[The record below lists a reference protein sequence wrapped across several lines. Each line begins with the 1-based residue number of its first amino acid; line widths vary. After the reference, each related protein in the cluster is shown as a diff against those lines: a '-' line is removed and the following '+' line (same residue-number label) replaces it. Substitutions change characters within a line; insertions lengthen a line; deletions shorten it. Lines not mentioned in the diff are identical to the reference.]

1 MIKYLNETNLSKKL
15 KQYKISELRSLCEE
29 LRLKIIDSVIEC
41 GGHLSSSLGAVDI
54 IVALH
59 FVFDFPKDKLIFD
72 VGHQAYAHKLLTGRA
87 DNFEHLLR
95 KFKGI
100 GAFPKKEESIYDTF
114 TTGHAGNSLSLGVG
128 LARARDISGEDYNVV
143 SLVGDSSLT
152 SGMNFEAMN
161 DCGSKPTKH
170 IVVLNDNDMSI
181 SKAVGAVSSKLTLLR
196 EKTFYKNAKNRLSKV
211 IGVKQGS
218 NSHIFLKKIKKS
230 LKYMVT
236 TGVLFEE
243 FGYKYIGPIDGHDL
257 GELINALEVA
267 KKEDAPV
274 ILHVVTK
281 KGKGCKEAEEQP
293 DVFHGLKSRDTRGS
307 KKTSYSQVFGERIV
321 EIATNNEK
329 IVTVCAGM
337 RDGVG
342 LKEFSQKFPNRFF
355 DVGIAE
361 EHATS
366 MSAGLAEGGMKA
378 YLSIYSTFLQRSFDQ
393 VLHDI
398 ALQKLPVKIFVDRA
412 GITGEDGETHQG
424 IFDSSFL
431 SIIPNV
437 QIWSPASLKEFS
449 QMIDMSVDFDKPLI
463 VRYPKGNVDN
473 VEFSNFSQ
481 GKWSYVGNL
490 NGCVAIIGTGATV
503 IKQCIMASKLLKE
516 NGIDACVVNASTVK
530 PIDYELINKFR
541 NKKIVVVEDNVERGG
556 LAENIAF
563 YSNSQKINIQLLA
576 INVGDNFV
584 PQGEVSILQEE
595 FGLSGQKITK
605 KTIEFLKNS

>member
-1 MIKYLNETNLSKKL
+1 MINYLNEKDLSKKL
-15 KQYKISELRSLCEE
+15 KQYNISELRSLCEE
-29 LRLKIIDSVIEC
+29 LRLKIIDSVIER

-128 LARARDISGEDYNVV
+128 LARARDILGENYNVV

-152 SGMNFEAMN
+152 NGMNFEAMN

-196 EKTFYKNAKNRLSKV
+196 EKTFYKNAKNRLSRL
-211 IGVKQGS
+211 IGVKHGTK
-218 NSHIFLKKIKKS
+218 SHIFLKKIKNS

-274 ILHVVTK
+274 MLHVVTQ
-281 KGKGCKEAEEQP
+281 KGKGCKEAEERP
-293 DVFHGLKSRDTRGS
+293 DVFHGLKSKAVSGS
-307 KKTSYSQVFGERIV
+307 TIPSYSQVFGERIV

-342 LKEFSQKFPNRFF
+342 LKEFSQKFPDRFF

-424 IFDSSFL
+424 IFDTSFL
-431 SIIPNV
+431 SIIPNLH
-437 QIWSPASLKEFS
+437 IWSPASIKEFL
-449 QMIDMSVDFDKPLI
+449 QMIDLSVDFDKPLI
-463 VRYPKGNVDN
+463 VRYPKGNADN
-473 VEFSNFSQ
+473 VEFSDFSP
-481 GKWSYVGNL
+481 GKWSYSGDL
-490 NGCVAIIGTGATV
+490 NKDIIIIGTGATV
-503 IKQCIMASKLLKE
+503 IKQCLMACELLKE
-516 NGIDACVVNASTVK
+516 NGIDSAVVNASTVK
-530 PIDYELINKFR
+530 PIDFELINR
-541 NKKIVVVEDNVERGG
+541 LNNKKVVVVEDNVERGG
-556 LAENIAF
+556 LAESIAV
-563 YSNSQKINIQLLA
+563 YSASQKLNIQLLA

-595 FGLSGQKITK
+595 FGLSSQKIAE